1 MRVTNTMISNSS
13 QSHILK
19 AKNKLLKYQEQYTSQ
34 QKIQRPSD
42 DPTVAVRSLKLRTT
56 YSQLSQ
62 FAEKNIKDAMSWM
75 DTTESA
81 MSNMATILTN
91 MKGYLNQGACD
102 ELETDD
108 RNSVVAT
115 LKEYV
120 KSIFHDEA
128 NTDYSGR
135 YVFSG
140 FRTDTSLLFPADTDT
155 LKYKIKENFVL
166 NDIDAVKSV
175 IKGNASADGVEQ
187 NAVKKS
193 MYRMQVAYD
202 ECKKNSTFSFVL
214 KNKDGNNINLPS
226 DIQINVMDPNT
237 TPAGKERD
245 IADKE
250 IRFIAD
256 TGEILIGKDAY
267 QAIKAA
273 GPDTISVGFEKEKFR
288 QNDVRP
294 EMYFEAVCNDTV
306 NGVVTEFTEP
316 KDQEI
321 KYEVNFNQ
329 TLSVNTQARD
339 AIDTDIYRNID
350 YIAQCVKYVDEVDK
364 NISETKKKIANTTD
378 TAELSKLNNNLTKL
392 ENEKKLRV
400 SVMTEAF
407 GLGLTMVDKTLDK
420 LSVATAELGAKY
432 KRAELTHEKLLDERL
447 DTEDKLSE
455 NEGVELS
462 DAVIN
467 LTQADNLYQASLS
480 ATAKILGNSLLN
492 YI

>member
-56 YSQLSQ
+56 YSQLTQ

-102 ELETDD
+102 DLETDD
-108 RNSVVAT
+108 RDSVVAT

-140 FRTDTSLLFPADTDT
+140 FRTDTSLLFPSDIDT

-166 NDIDAVKSV
+166 NDIDAVNSV
-175 IKGNASADGVEQ
+175 IKGNASAAGVEE
-187 NAVKKS
+187 NATKKS

-202 ECKKNSTFSFVL
+202 ECIGNGFSFSL
-214 KNKDGNNINLPS
+214 KDADGKNIPLTG
-226 DIQINVMDPNT
+226 VNT
-237 TPAGKERD
+237 TVINSATLGTERNVG
-245 IADKE
+245 DKE

-267 QAIKAA
+267 QAIKVA
-273 GPDTISVGFEKEKFR
+273 GPATISVEYEKDKFR

-294 EMYFEAVCNDTV
+294 EMYFEATCTDTV
-306 NGVVTEFTEP
+306 NSKTINYTEP
-316 KDQEI
+316 KNQEI
-321 KYEVNFNQ
+321 KYEVNYSQ
-329 TLSVNTQARD
+329 TISVNTQARD